1 MAKVTNVNLNPKG
14 SILATMSTTVDV
26 IWAVHN
32 EGTHMDSYDLEDFIS
47 RLNDDQFSADHR
59 VIETFDYTFFTDKAK
74 ALAFMQESFDKL
86 LA

>member
-32 EGTHMDSYDLEDFIS
+32 EGTHMDGYDLEDFIS

-74 ALAFMQESFDKL
+74 AKAFMQESFDKL

>member
-14 SILATMSTTVDV
+14 STLATLTTTVDI

-32 EGTHMDSYDLEDFIS
+32 EGTHMDGYDLEDFIKA
-47 RLNDDQFSADHR
+47 LNSGEFNADFR
-59 VIETFDYTFFTDKAK
+59 VFEPHDYTFFGDYKKAK
-74 ALAFMQESFDKL
+74 AFMKESFDKL